1 MSKPYY
7 FCLDFFMC
15 MIFFIGHEATMSEIF
30 YDRLFLRCLRDR
42 LLVCSMGTPE
52 IKLSQEGYVDF

>member
-42 LLVCSMGTPE
+42 LLVCSKWGHL
-52 IKLSQEGYVDF
+52 KSS